1 MVDSAC
7 WGLWE
12 LTNWSRLDFLGGGLK
27 ETLKNRGFRQ
37 MLNGGGAAIED
48 SIEKKMCFSTLMHL
62 NILNKIIPIVFT
74 RLVKFSDLFFSDF
87 NHALWDSILFL
98 QIQTKSTFI
107 FSDPTLL
114 LLGICSIFD
123 IVLNSTLKVC
133 LYLKKQKSNC
143 FQRGRL
149 FRKFN
154 FYCPVETLRREFKM
168 AVSIIKKKTWVSIK
182 CQGSGK
188 KITCKATY
196 VHFPGRTYSLP
207 SKVVTCCPS
216 MTHLA
221 GQMFSEHRH
230 FPLSHILWR
239 GWGIFQCF

>member
-37 MLNGGGAAIED
+37 MLNGGFAAIED

-114 LLGICSIFD
+114 LWHLFNIWYCFKFNPQSLP
-123 IVLNSTLKVC
+123 VPEKAE
-133 LYLKKQKSNC
+133 KQLFSE
-143 FQRGRL
+143 RAP
-149 FRKFN
+149 FRKIQF
-154 FYCPVETLRREFKM
+154 L
-168 AVSIIKKKTWVSIK
+168 
-182 CQGSGK
+182 
-188 KITCKATY
+188 
-196 VHFPGRTYSLP
+196 
-207 SKVVTCCPS
+207 
-216 MTHLA
+216 
-221 GQMFSEHRH
+221 
-230 FPLSHILWR
+230 LSSWNP
-239 GWGIFQCF
+239 

>member
-1 MVDSAC
+1 MISSSPI
-7 WGLWE
+7 
-12 LTNWSRLDFLGGGLK
+12 LTTPC
-27 ETLKNRGFRQ
+27 ETVYFSCKSKQRAHLYSVIRHY
-37 MLNGGGAAIED
+37 
-48 SIEKKMCFSTLMHL
+48 CF
-62 NILNKIIPIVFT
+62 
-74 RLVKFSDLFFSDF
+74 
-87 NHALWDSILFL
+87 
-98 QIQTKSTFI
+98 
-107 FSDPTLL
+107 
-114 LLGICSIFD
+114 GICSIFD

-149 FRKFN
+149 FGKFN

-230 FPLSHILWR
+230 FPLSHLL
-239 GWGIFQCF
+239 